1 MEEDVEVF
9 YLASRCSMVANV
21 MKCSD
26 GQRVRS
32 DCFCHRHSD
41 ERCIVRCVRFI
52 AAYMHHRQVRNAARV
67 IGNPTLY
74 RKMEATSQLIKR
86 DIVFAASLYVA

>member
-1 MEEDVEVF
+1 MEDDVEVL
-9 YLASRCSMVANV
+9 YLASRCSILANIIV
-21 MKCSD
+21 CSD
-26 GQRVRS
+26 GHSTRTS
-32 DCFCHRHSD
+32 HFYYRHPD
-41 ERCIVRCVRFI
+41 ERCVVRCVCYI
-52 AAYMHHRQVRNAARV
+52 AVYMHQRQVRNAARV